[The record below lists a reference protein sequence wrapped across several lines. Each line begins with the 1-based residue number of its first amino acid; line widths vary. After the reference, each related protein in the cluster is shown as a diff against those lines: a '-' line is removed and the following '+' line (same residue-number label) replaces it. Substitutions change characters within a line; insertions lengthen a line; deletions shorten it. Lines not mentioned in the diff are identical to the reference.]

1 MAEPKGLFLE
11 DLSIGMA
18 ASITKE
24 ITEEDVIAFASLS
37 GDVNPV
43 HLDEDYARTTR
54 FETRIAHGML
64 TASLLSAVIGTKLPG
79 PGAIYLS
86 QTLRFRAP
94 VRLGQAVTATCTI
107 QEIDAKRRRVG
118 LACEAR
124 VEDTVVIE
132 GEALVLAPSRAAS
145 AST

>member
-1 MAEPKGLFLE
+1 MAELKGLFLE

-18 ASITKE
+18 ASMTKE
-24 ITEEDVIAFASLS
+24 IREDDVVAFADLS

-64 TASLLSAVIGTKLPG
+64 TASLFSAVIGTKLPG

-86 QTLRFRAP
+86 QSLRFRAP

-107 QEIDAKRRRVG
+107 TEIDAKRQRVG
-118 LACEAR
+118 LACAAR

-132 GEALVLAPSRAAS
+132 GEALVFAPSRAAAS
-145 AST
+145 A